1 MVDKRQLL
9 GMTLEELKGVASEVS
24 LPAYAAKQMADWIYK
39 KKITR
44 ISEMTNIAV
53 AKRALLEDSFE
64 IGVYPPSEY
73 QKSKDGTIKYLY
85 AAGPGRF
92 VESVYIPTD
101 DRATLC
107 VSSQVG
113 CKMNCLFCMTGK
125 QGFTANLTANQILNQ
140 IQSLP
145 ENDSLTNIVFMGMG
159 EPLLNYEQV
168 LRAIERITAQD
179 GLAMSPYRITVS
191 TAGIPEKIRQLADD
205 GVRFN
210 LALSLHA
217 AKETTRTFLMPVNKA
232 YPLSEIAGSLKYFVE
247 KTGTRPT
254 FEYLLLKD
262 INDSLEDAKALALY
276 CRQFPIKI
284 NIIEY
289 NNVEGSGFQHSPDKN
304 RDAFIRFLEGCNMV
318 VNVRRSKGKDIDA
331 ACGQLAGK
339 QESNL

>member
-9 GMTLEELKGVASEVS
+9 GMTLEELKGVASEVG

-64 IGVYPPSEY
+64 IGAYPPSEY

-145 ENDSLTNIVFMGMG
+145 ENDSLTNIVSWEWGSHW
-159 EPLLNYEQV
+159 
-168 LRAIERITAQD
+168 IT
-179 GLAMSPYRITVS
+179 
-191 TAGIPEKIRQLADD
+191 
-205 GVRFN
+205 
-210 LALSLHA
+210 
-217 AKETTRTFLMPVNKA
+217 
-232 YPLSEIAGSLKYFVE
+232 
-247 KTGTRPT
+247 
-254 FEYLLLKD
+254 
-262 INDSLEDAKALALY
+262 
-276 CRQFPIKI
+276 
-284 NIIEY
+284 
-289 NNVEGSGFQHSPDKN
+289 
-304 RDAFIRFLEGCNMV
+304 
-318 VNVRRSKGKDIDA
+318 
-331 ACGQLAGK
+331 
-339 QESNL
+339 

>member
-64 IGVYPPSEY
+64 IGAYPPSEY

-113 CKMNCLFCMTGK
+113 CKMNCLYDGK
-125 QGFTANLTANQILNQ
+125 TRLHGK
-140 IQSLP
+140 P
-145 ENDSLTNIVFMGMG
+145 DSEPDIEPDPVF
-159 EPLLNYEQV
+159 
-168 LRAIERITAQD
+168 
-179 GLAMSPYRITVS
+179 
-191 TAGIPEKIRQLADD
+191 
-205 GVRFN
+205 
-210 LALSLHA
+210 
-217 AKETTRTFLMPVNKA
+217 
-232 YPLSEIAGSLKYFVE
+232 
-247 KTGTRPT
+247 
-254 FEYLLLKD
+254 
-262 INDSLEDAKALALY
+262 
-276 CRQFPIKI
+276 
-284 NIIEY
+284 
-289 NNVEGSGFQHSPDKN
+289 
-304 RDAFIRFLEGCNMV
+304 
-318 VNVRRSKGKDIDA
+318 
-331 ACGQLAGK
+331 AGK
-339 QESNL
+339 RFIDEYRFHGNGGATG